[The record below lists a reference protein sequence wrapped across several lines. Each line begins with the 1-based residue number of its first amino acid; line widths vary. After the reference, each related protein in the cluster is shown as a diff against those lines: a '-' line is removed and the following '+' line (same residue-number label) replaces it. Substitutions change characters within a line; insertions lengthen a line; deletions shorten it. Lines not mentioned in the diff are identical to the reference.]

1 MHTNSREE
9 LINVAV
15 GMAHRKKVDLDLL
28 EQAAVH
34 KHVGIGKD
42 IPVLVVLTG
51 IVQLYP

>member
-9 LINVAV
+9 LINVTV

-34 KHVGIGKD
+34 KHMGIAKH
-42 IPVLVVLTG
+42 IPVFVVLTG
-51 IVQLYP
+51 VV